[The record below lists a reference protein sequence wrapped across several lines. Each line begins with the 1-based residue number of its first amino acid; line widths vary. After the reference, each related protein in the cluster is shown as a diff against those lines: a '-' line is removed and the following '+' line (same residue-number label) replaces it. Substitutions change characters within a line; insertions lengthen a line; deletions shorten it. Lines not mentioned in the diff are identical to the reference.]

1 MLWQNLKAPE
11 FPEAVKKSKGVC
23 VIPIGAMEKHG
34 PHMPVGT
41 DNIIA
46 ERTAILAAEL
56 EPVVVFPTFD
66 FGHVNG
72 LQHFDGTIAFSNN
85 LLLDFLS
92 ELCSEIAR
100 SGFKKIFFLNAHGG
114 NPSLLTTLCNRTKE
128 SKKDYVVICA
138 DSYMTTEE
146 TMLKEFCN
154 NRGNYPDIT
163 DEDVEVL
170 ERYVKERTAWGHADF
185 DEMML
190 VHDADPGLVDET
202 IMKNESGESTH
213 RADHLREF
221 SIYSAANLWF
231 INYPNSFA
239 GTHFP
244 HLNPRLSAAYTK
256 HRVEYIAKLYRAVKD
271 DTVLLEEN
279 EKWNKM
285 W

>member
-1 MLWQNLKAPE
+1 MQWQYLKAPE

-46 ERTAILAAEL
+46 ERTALLAAEL

-72 LQHFDGTIAFSNN
+72 LQNFDGTIALSNS
-85 LLLDFLS
+85 LLLDYLS
-92 ELCSEIAR
+92 EICSEIAR
-100 SGFKKIFFLNAHGG
+100 SGFKKILFLNAHGG
-114 NPSLLTTLCNRTKE
+114 NPPLITTLCNRAKE
-128 SKKDYVVICA
+128 SKKDYVIIGA

-146 TMLKEFCN
+146 TMLREFYD
-154 NRGNYPDIT
+154 NREHYPEIT
-163 DEDVEVL
+163 DEDVALL
-170 ERYVKERTAWGHADF
+170 ERYVKERTAWGHADL

-190 VHDADPGLVDET
+190 VHDANPETVDVT
-202 IMKNESGESTH
+202 LMKNESGESTH
-213 RADHLREF
+213 KADHLREF
-221 SIYSAANLWF
+221 GIYSAANLWF

-244 HLNPRLSAAYTK
+244 YLNPRLSAAYTK
-256 HRVEYIAKLYRAVKD
+256 HRVEYIAKLYKAVKE
-271 DTVLLEEN
+271 DTVLLSEN
-279 EKWNKM
+279 EKWNKA